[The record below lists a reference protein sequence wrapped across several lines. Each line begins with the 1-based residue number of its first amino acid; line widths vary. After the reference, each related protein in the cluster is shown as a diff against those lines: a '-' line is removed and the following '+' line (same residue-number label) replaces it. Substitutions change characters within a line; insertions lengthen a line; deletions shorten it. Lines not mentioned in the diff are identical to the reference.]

1 MTFLKSLDSP
11 PFIAI
16 YRWAGSFDGRYM
28 PQAYSLL
35 LELNQNTYLPVVK
48 AEFDICII
56 SCGKE
61 WWRFRLV
68 DVKSNERQKGM
79 VTRTAYRL
87 KPSMGIAEQMV
98 NMIRAWQSVPYLN
111 PPASDY
117 FR

>member
-11 PFIAI
+11 PFIAT

-35 LELNQNTYLPVVK
+35 QELNLRHYLPVVK
-48 AEFDICII
+48 AEFDICVFH
-56 SCGKE
+56 CRRE

-68 DVKSNERQKGM
+68 DVKSDEHQQRM
-79 VTRTAYRL
+79 VARTAYRL
-87 KPSMGIAEQMV
+87 NQSMGIAEQMV

-117 FR
+117 FN

>member
-1 MTFLKSLDSP
+1 AT
-11 PFIAI
+11 

-35 LELNQNTYLPVVK
+35 LELNQHTYLPVVK

-68 DVKSNERQKGM
+68 DVKSDERQEGM

>member
-1 MTFLKSLDSP
+1 M
-11 PFIAI
+11 
-16 YRWAGSFDGRYM
+16 
-28 PQAYSLL
+28 
-35 LELNQNTYLPVVK
+35 VK

-98 NMIRAWQSVPYLN
+98 NMIRARQSVPYLN

>member
-11 PFIAI
+11 PFIAT

-68 DVKSNERQKGM
+68 DVKSDERQKGM

-98 NMIRAWQSVPYLN
+98 NMIRAPAVRTVP
-111 PPASDY
+111 
-117 FR
+117 

>member
-1 MTFLKSLDSP
+1 
-11 PFIAI
+11 
-16 YRWAGSFDGRYM
+16 M
-28 PQAYSLL
+28 PQAYSVL

-98 NMIRAWQSVPYLN
+98 NMIRA
-111 PPASDY
+111 
-117 FR
+117 